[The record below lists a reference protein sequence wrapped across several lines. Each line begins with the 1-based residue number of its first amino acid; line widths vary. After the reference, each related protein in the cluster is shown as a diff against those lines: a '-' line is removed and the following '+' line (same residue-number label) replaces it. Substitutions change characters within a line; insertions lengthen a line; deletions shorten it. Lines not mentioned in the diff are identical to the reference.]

1 MKTVP
6 PFLLILFLMVTPCSF
21 AQLAGTESASIGAE
35 KETAPRS
42 FRAYAL
48 GMKVDELKSAL
59 ASDSNF
65 AFRGDR
71 DVSLLPSSQDIL
83 IDTVGLSFVRRA
95 TFLFHEGVL
104 YIMSFDLNP
113 EKLDHYSVFTSL
125 EAKYG
130 PPVELDPKAS
140 VWRSSTTRTS
150 LERPLT
156 LKYVDLGV
164 FDALKN
170 DSEVGLS
177 GEATLRQEFLD
188 DL

>member
-1 MKTVP
+1 MKTWH
-6 PFLLILFLMVTPCSF
+6 PFLFALLLVAVTPSF
-21 AQLAGTESASIGAE
+21 SQTAGAVSNSGPTD
-35 KETAPRS
+35 KVLAPRS
-42 FRAYAL
+42 FRAYTL
-48 GMKVDELKSAL
+48 GMKVDELKRAL
-59 ASDSNF
+59 ASDSDF

-113 EKLDHYSVFTSL
+113 EKVDHYSVFTSF
-125 EAKYG
+125 EKKYG

-140 VWRSSTTRTS
+140 VWRSATTRTS

-170 DSEVGLS
+170 DSELGLS
-177 GEATLRQEFLD
+177 GEATLRQEFLN